1 MAKWKTAIALFVL
14 LASATVAT
22 AQNGKIEGAVTRED
36 GSGIRGVSVV
46 IEELGKAEITSS
58 TGAYEFVNIPAGS
71 YSVSFSLGDNVS
83 RASVEVASGETA
95 SLDQSVDWDINFV
108 DTITVFSASRREERI
123 VDAPASITAFT
134 EEEIAAEAATGQIA
148 RVVEFAPGVELNQ
161 SGIFDFNLNA
171 RGFNSSLNRRV
182 QTLIDGRE
190 PSVPFLGSTD
200 WYAMSA
206 SSDVQSMELVRGP
219 SSALYGAN
227 AFNGVLNIVTKS
239 AQDTVGGKATL
250 TAGNLSTIKG
260 DLLAGGE
267 LGAGWYGK
275 FNGSYLE
282 GDDFYLS
289 RVGMVEYAGL
299 PFEAAAGTNEYDG
312 TDLSVRLDRDFG
324 SGLFTVEGGVYD
336 GFGGT
341 AVTGIGRVQVNDLE
355 RTWVRANLST
365 PHFNLLAYNN
375 ERDAP
380 NQLALSSGGRIFL
393 DSSQTKVEAQANGT
407 FSEGKGRIVGG
418 VSYKEEE
425 IDTANDAGVHTL
437 MFEAVSEDYTAAF
450 AQVDYDISDRV
461 KLVVAGRFDD
471 SSLHDSQFSPKA
483 ALVFGLNDNNTLRVS
498 YNEAFQVPNY
508 SEFFLDAPT
517 AIPGVGAFVDLRG
530 IEALLCA
537 PFGVDCGFGA
547 ITGVKALGNVDL
559 ELEEIT
565 SFEIGYQGILSDKA
579 YLTVDYYS
587 NELTNFISDLTQ
599 NPIVGPLG
607 LEGFVNPNF
616 GGYAPPSTHPL
627 PDLLVGTLQG
637 ALGPLFAFL
646 SNNVDGTPIF
656 ALASYGNAGQVD
668 SQGIDLGL
676 NYYATPNWTIDF
688 SYSWFDFEIKD
699 TGGFAESNLL
709 ANAPEGKASVGVTYR
724 NDRAMVSLK
733 GRWVD
738 DFEWSAGAFRGP
750 VESYETFAL
759 TGTYDATDV
768 ITVGVNITN
777 LFDDEHYQ
785 SFGGDLLTQRALGYI
800 TFNW

>member
-1 MAKWKTAIALFVL
+1 MSKFKMAIALAALF
-14 LASATVAT
+14 ASATVAM
-22 AQNGKIEGAVTRED
+22 AQNGQIEGAVTRED
-36 GSGIRGVSVV
+36 GTGIRGVSVV
-46 IEELGKAEITSS
+46 IEELGKAEITSAS
-58 TGAYEFVNIPAGS
+58 GEYRFTNVPAGS
-71 YSVSFSLGDNVS
+71 YNLSFSLGDNLV
-83 RASVEVASGETA
+83 RDSVDVAADEA
-95 SLDQSVDWDINFV
+95 AVLDQSVDWDINFA

-123 VDAPASITAFT
+123 VDAPASITVFSA
-134 EEEIAAEAATGQIA
+134 EEIAAEASSGQLA

-161 SGIFDFNLNA
+161 SGVFDFNLNA

-239 AQDTVGGKATL
+239 AQDSQGGKATL

-260 DLLAGGE
+260 DLLWGGE

-289 RVGMVEYAGL
+289 RVGTTEYAGL
-299 PFEAAAGTNEYDG
+299 PLEAATGTNEYDG
-312 TDLSVRLDRDFG
+312 TDLSVRLDRDFT
-324 SGLFTVEGGVYD
+324 SGLFTVEGGVYE

-355 RTWVRANLST
+355 RTWLRANLST
-365 PHFNLLAYNN
+365 PHFNVLAYNN
-375 ERDAP
+375 EREAP
-380 NQLALSSGGRIFL
+380 NQLALASGGRIFL

-407 FSEGKGRIVGG
+407 FAGGKGRIVGG
-418 VSYKEEE
+418 LSYKEEE
-425 IDTANDAGVHTL
+425 VDTANGSGFQTL
-437 MFEAVSEDYTAAF
+437 MFQAVSEDYSAAF

-483 ALVFGLNDNNTLRVS
+483 ALVFGLNDSNTLRVS

-530 IEALLCA
+530 IEALVCA
-537 PFGVDCGFGA
+537 PFGVDCGFGS

-565 SFEIGYQGILSDKA
+565 SFEVGYQGILSDKA

-587 NELTNFISDLTQ
+587 NELSNFISDLTS
-599 NPIVGPLG
+599 NLVVGPTG
-607 LEGFVNPNF
+607 IGFVNPNF
-616 GGYAPPSTHPL
+616 GGYTPPSAHPL

-637 ALGPLFAFL
+637 ALGPLFGFL

-668 SQGIDLGL
+668 SQGIDVGL

-709 ANAPEGKASVGVTYR
+709 ANAPEGKAAVGVTYR
-724 NDRAMVSLK
+724 NERAMVSLK

-750 VESYETFAL
+750 VESYETFSL
-759 TGTYDATDV
+759 TGTYDATDA
-768 ITVGVNITN
+768 ITVGVNISN

-785 SFGGDLLTQRALGYI
+785 SFGGDLLTQRALGYV